1 MVSSFQRRVGWG
13 SWNLELDQMI
23 RVWTIHIL
31 EGEEVFVERILV
43 NFGGS
48 TIDNLDWLAVVCFP
62 GDRFQDSLTK
72 EYLTA
77 EHYY

>member
-1 MVSSFQRRVGWG
+1 MVTV
-13 SWNLELDQMI
+13 ELDQMI
-23 RVWTIHIL
+23 RFWTIHIL
-31 EGEEVFVERILV
+31 EGEEVFIECILI
-43 NFGGS
+43 NFRGS